1 MEIIF
6 AELILLAVVLG
17 VVLFFMYLPPKTRN
31 TDDNTSNIAINKQKL
46 QELENDL
53 HNGLLSADDYEH
65 SKMEITQSLALEM
78 EEKDENTAIT
88 KKPHVLAAIT
98 VVIVLAA
105 SYIVYQNV
113 KSESQALPKNT
124 IEILEKNVA
133 ENPKDSKSWQMLAVS
148 YSLKNQ
154 TLKAKQA
161 YEKAYQLGNKDIN
174 LLTEY
179 ASVLAT
185 LNNGDFSGEPAKL
198 VREALEIDARNV
210 KALYL
215 AGIIAANAG
224 MLDLAK
230 GLWQKAL
237 SLSKQGSGDEQLL
250 LGVLEQL
257 DEFQNTNQTRDVS
270 ISVVVDIPEDI
281 YQQRVDDFIMIY
293 AKNATG
299 RPMPIAIVKEKL
311 ADFTG
316 IVNLSDAHSVMPNT
330 QLSDATEIIVVVR
343 ISKTGN
349 AIRQKGDIEKASS
362 VLQNGSQSVEISF

>member
-161 YEKAYQLGNKDIN
+161 Y
-174 LLTEY
+174 
-179 ASVLAT
+179 
-185 LNNGDFSGEPAKL
+185 
-198 VREALEIDARNV
+198 
-210 KALYL
+210 
-215 AGIIAANAG
+215 
-224 MLDLAK
+224 
-230 GLWQKAL
+230 
-237 SLSKQGSGDEQLL
+237 
-250 LGVLEQL
+250 
-257 DEFQNTNQTRDVS
+257 
-270 ISVVVDIPEDI
+270 
-281 YQQRVDDFIMIY
+281 
-293 AKNATG
+293 
-299 RPMPIAIVKEKL
+299 
-311 ADFTG
+311 
-316 IVNLSDAHSVMPNT
+316 
-330 QLSDATEIIVVVR
+330 
-343 ISKTGN
+343 
-349 AIRQKGDIEKASS
+349 
-362 VLQNGSQSVEISF
+362 